1 MKGDLM
7 AKKEKETKVV
17 PAIDLPKN
25 KKEKARR
32 AEKAKEAEEAEEK

>member
-1 MKGDLM
+1 M

-32 AEKAKEAEEAEEK
+32 AEKG